1 MICVPQISH
10 SVQAVR
16 SDLVGEIIT
25 LIEEIHCLYRYGVV
39 LVEEIDILSAG
50 SSFDSNSLFR
60 GLKSFWSAKSLVFD
74 VVS

>member
-1 MICVPQISH
+1 MICVPQIYH

-25 LIEEIHCLYRYGVV
+25 LIEEIHCLQRYGVV

-50 SSFDSNSLFR
+50 SNFDSNSLFR
-60 GLKSFWSAKSLVFD
+60 GLKCPLVCKKFCF
-74 VVS
+74 

>member
-1 MICVPQISH
+1 MPQIPH

-16 SDLVGEIIT
+16 SDLGGEIIT

-60 GLKSFWSAKSLVFD
+60 GLKSLLVCKKSCFLML
-74 VVS
+74 